1 MNIPFFLVMIALLGS
16 IYIWIGK
23 RSSKD
28 VETNDDYFLM
38 GRKLNFFQLSLTL
51 LATQVGGG
59 SLLGAAQ
66 EAYQKGWIVLFYPLG
81 ACLGL
86 FALGM
91 GFGGKLRKLNISTI
105 AEIFEKIYKS
115 RHQRFLASGLSIVAL
130 FFILVA
136 QGIAA
141 QKFFIGMNL
150 QSPIIFILFWAI
162 LIAYTVMGGLK
173 AVVNTDILQALFILI
188 TLGFAFFSINF
199 SNIAISNPQVSQNME
214 ISSVPWVTW
223 LFMPLLFMLI
233 EQDMGQRCFAA
244 KKPKVISASAIVAGI
259 LLLASSSIAIYF
271 GVLAKKLGIQ
281 ALGNASILI
290 ESVKALTNPLVAT
303 LFMGAIFM
311 AVISTADSILC
322 SIGSNLSYDFLV
334 SKKISEKNQVRIS
347 RMLTLITGL
356 GSLGLVYIFD
366 NVVTMLML
374 AYELSVCIL
383 FVPIIAALLS
393 KNPSRLGAYL
403 SMASGAIGF
412 GVFRFI
418 SVPIP
423 KEVLTISLSF
433 IGYMIGRQIDSQK
446 AYAKQIQED

>member
-1 MNIPFFLVMIALLGS
+1 MNIPFFLVIITLLGG

-23 RSSKD
+23 RSSKN

-38 GRKLNFFQLSLTL
+38 GRGLGVFQLSLTL
-51 LATQVGGG
+51 LATQLGGG
-59 SLLGAAQ
+59 VLLGAAQ

-81 ACLGL
+81 ATLGL
-86 FALGM
+86 FALGI

-115 RHQRFLASGLSIVAL
+115 RHQRYIASGLSILAL
-130 FFILVA
+130 FLILVA

-141 QKFFIGMNL
+141 QKFFIAMNI

-173 AVVNTDILQALFILI
+173 AVVNTDILQAVFILI

-199 SNIAISNPQVSQNME
+199 SNIAISNHQVSQNME
-214 ISSVPWVTW
+214 ISTVPWIAW
-223 LFMPLLFMLI
+223 LFMPLLFMFI

-244 KKPKVISASAIVAGI
+244 KKPKVISVSAISAGI
-259 LLLASSSIAIYF
+259 LLLVSASIAIYF

-290 ESVKALTNPLVAT
+290 ESVKALTNPVVTT
-303 LFMGAIFM
+303 LFMAAIFM
-311 AVISTADSILC
+311 AVISTADSLLC

-334 SKKISEKNQVRIS
+334 SKKISAKKQVWIS
-347 RMLTLITGL
+347 KMLTLITGL
-356 GSLGLVYIFD
+356 CSLGLVYLFD

-393 KNPSRLGAYL
+393 KNPSRLGASL

-433 IGYMIGRQIDSQK
+433 IGYMIGRKIDIQK
-446 AYAKQIQED
+446 TYAKQIQED

>member
-188 TLGFAFFSINF
+188 TLGFAFFS
-199 SNIAISNPQVSQNME
+199 
-214 ISSVPWVTW
+214 
-223 LFMPLLFMLI
+223 
-233 EQDMGQRCFAA
+233 
-244 KKPKVISASAIVAGI
+244 
-259 LLLASSSIAIYF
+259 
-271 GVLAKKLGIQ
+271 
-281 ALGNASILI
+281 
-290 ESVKALTNPLVAT
+290 
-303 LFMGAIFM
+303 
-311 AVISTADSILC
+311 
-322 SIGSNLSYDFLV
+322 
-334 SKKISEKNQVRIS
+334 
-347 RMLTLITGL
+347 
-356 GSLGLVYIFD
+356 
-366 NVVTMLML
+366 
-374 AYELSVCIL
+374 
-383 FVPIIAALLS
+383 
-393 KNPSRLGAYL
+393 
-403 SMASGAIGF
+403 
-412 GVFRFI
+412 
-418 SVPIP
+418 
-423 KEVLTISLSF
+423 
-433 IGYMIGRQIDSQK
+433 
-446 AYAKQIQED
+446 